1 MFIWNHLSSK
11 QMKEYI
17 DLFTDI
23 NELLARLITLVI
35 IQLDYVMIQ
44 YQRKNWTWQS
54 KSSKFSID
62 LLKGAM
68 LRSWCFVDSL
78 MKTLMKIVK
87 INVFTFEKNKESV
100 STAIGRVNTYRL
112 NYAVTHKCTK
122 ILSKFKVISK
132 LPSVKSNACL
142 SELSGTELEGSI
154 VPINEVAWSAMCET
168 RWRILLFWCSIFYFG
183 QIKLS
188 WHSR

>member
-68 LRSWCFVDSL
+68 LRSWCFVGSL
-78 MKTLMKIVK
+78 LKTLMKIVK
-87 INVFTFEKNKESV
+87 INLFTFEKNKESV
-100 STAIGRVNTYRL
+100 STVISRINTYRL
-112 NYAVTHKCTK
+112 NYAVTQNVH
-122 ILSKFKVISK
+122 
-132 LPSVKSNACL
+132 
-142 SELSGTELEGSI
+142 
-154 VPINEVAWSAMCET
+154 
-168 RWRILLFWCSIFYFG
+168 
-183 QIKLS
+183 
-188 WHSR
+188 